1 MYANEFL
8 QVFPNSIIWCYEPNP
23 SEFGRLS
30 QLASK
35 YSSVTAVNKGLSDS
49 ERADYIHINMGT
61 ASSSLLPLDVQ
72 AAKIWGT
79 DALTP
84 NSSLQIQLTT
94 GDSEFDRLNISRI
107 DILKIDA
114 QGHEI
119 NVLQGLR
126 DALANRLIANIY
138 LEVLVAPSYQ
148 GQPSAGELLSFVESS
163 GFRLVGIFNEYFSLD
178 GLLLQFDALFTLQ
191 SLDRH

>member
-1 MYANEFL
+1 
-8 QVFPNSIIWCYEPNP
+8 
-23 SEFGRLS
+23 
-30 QLASK
+30 
-35 YSSVTAVNKGLSDS
+35 
-49 ERADYIHINMGT
+49 MGT